1 MTKKIKT
8 MNQFNINNIIRPNV
22 KAMKAYSSARDEFQE
37 INDDFIFLDANENPF
52 NNGLNRYPDPLQRN
66 VKTILSEIKNFPAN
80 QILLGNGSDEVLDL
94 IFRAF
99 CEPNQDNVI
108 AISPSYG
115 MYSVLANLNA
125 IEYRKSLLNVEDFQ
139 PNIDDIFEKVDENTK
154 MIFLCSPNNP
164 TGEIIKRESILEI
177 VNRFN
182 GLVIIDEAY
191 IDFANETSW
200 MQEIQN
206 YPNVIV
212 TQTLSKAVGLAGIR
226 LGILYASQEIVDV
239 LNKIKPPY
247 NINQLT
253 QLKAIEILSDYDK
266 VIDATNTII
275 QQKEVL
281 EKALT
286 EISFVK
292 KIYPSDA
299 NFILIKVDNADER
312 YNQLVEKG
320 IIIRNRTKDD
330 LCENCLRIT
339 VGTEE
344 ENGKLIEILK
354 LLSVYVGKF

>member
-1 MTKKIKT
+1 M
-8 MNQFNINNIIRPNV
+8 FNINNIIRPNV
-22 KAMKAYSSARDEFQE
+22 KAMKAYSSARDEFQD
-37 INDDFIFLDANENPF
+37 INDDFVFLDANENPF

-66 VKTILSEIKNFPAN
+66 VKSILSEIKNFPTD

-99 CEPNQDNVI
+99 CEPNKDNVI

-115 MYSVLANLNA
+115 MYSFLANLNA
-125 IEYRKSLLNVEDFQ
+125 VEYRKSLLNESDFQ
-139 PNIDDIFEKVDENTK
+139 PNIEDIFSKVDENTK

-164 TGEIIKRESILEI
+164 TGKIIKREAILEI

-191 IDFANETSW
+191 IDFATEPSW
-200 MQEIQN
+200 IEEINN

-226 LGILYASQEIVDV
+226 LGILYASQEIVEV

-253 QLKAIEILSDYDK
+253 QLKAIEILSDYEK
-266 VIDATNTII
+266 VVTATNTIV

-281 EKALT
+281 ENALT
-286 EISFVK
+286 EVSFVE

-299 NFILIKVDNADER
+299 NFILIKVDNANER
-312 YNQLVEKG
+312 YDQLVEKG
-320 IIIRNRTKDD
+320 IVIRNRNNDD
-330 LCENCLRIT
+330 LCKNCLRIT
-339 VGTEE
+339 VGTEK
-344 ENGKLIEILK
+344 ENGILLEVLK
-354 LLSVYVGKF
+354 GFD

>member
-1 MTKKIKT
+1 
-8 MNQFNINNIIRPNV
+8 MNSFNINNIIRPNV
-22 KAMKAYSSARDEFQE
+22 KTLKAYSSARDEFQE
-37 INDDFIFLDANENPF
+37 INDDFVFLDANENPF

-66 VKTILSEIKNFPAN
+66 VKWILSEIKNFPAN

-99 CEPNQDNVI
+99 CEPNLDNVI

-115 MYSVLANLNA
+115 MYGVLANLNA
-125 IEYRKSLLNVEDFQ
+125 IEYRKSLLNKEDFQ
-139 PNIDDIFEKVDENTK
+139 PNIEDIFSKVDEHTK

-164 TGEIIKRESILEI
+164 TGKIIKRETILEI

-182 GLVIIDEAY
+182 GLIIIDEAY
-191 IDFANETSW
+191 IDFATGVSW
-200 MQEIQN
+200 IKEIKN

-266 VIDATNTII
+266 VIAVTNTII
-275 QQKEVL
+275 EQKDFL
-281 EKALT
+281 EQALA
-286 EISFVK
+286 EISFVE

-299 NFILIKVDNADER
+299 NFILIKVDNANER
-312 YNQLVEKG
+312 YNQLIEKG
-320 IIIRNRTKDD
+320 IVIRNRNNDD

-339 VGTEE
+339 VGTED
-344 ENGKLIEILK
+344 ENGKLVEALNSLK
-354 LLSVYVGKF
+354 Y

>member
-1 MTKKIKT
+1 MAT
-8 MNQFNINNIIRPNV
+8 FNINNIIRPNV

-37 INDDFIFLDANENPF
+37 INDGIVFLDANENPF

-66 VKTILSEIKNFPAN
+66 VKSILSEIKNFPAN

-125 IEYRKSLLNVEDFQ
+125 VEYRKSLLNEDDFQ
-139 PNIDDIFEKVDENTK
+139 PNIEDIFSKVDENTK

-164 TGEIIKRESILEI
+164 TGEIIKREAILEI

-191 IDFANETSW
+191 IDFATEPSW
-200 MQEIQN
+200 IEEINN

-226 LGILYASQEIVDV
+226 LGILYASQEIVAV

-253 QLKAIEILSDYDK
+253 QLKAIEILSDYEK
-266 VIDATNTII
+266 VVVVTNAII

-281 EKALT
+281 EQALT
-286 EISFVK
+286 EVSFVE

-299 NFILIKVDNADER
+299 NFILIKVDNANER

-320 IIIRNRTKDD
+320 IVIRNRNNDN
-330 LCENCLRIT
+330 LCKNCLRIT
-339 VGTEE
+339 VGTED
-344 ENGKLIEILK
+344 ENGKLIEMMKK
-354 LLSVYVGKF
+354 LEA

>member
-1 MTKKIKT
+1 
-8 MNQFNINNIIRPNV
+8 
-22 KAMKAYSSARDEFQE
+22 MKAYSSARDEFQE
-37 INDDFIFLDANENPF
+37 INDDFVFLDANENPF

-66 VKTILSEIKNFPAN
+66 VKSILSEIKNFPAD

-108 AISPSYG
+108 AISPSYE
-115 MYSVLANLNA
+115 MYGVLVNLNA
-125 IEYRKSLLNVEDFQ
+125 VEYRKSLLNESDFQ
-139 PNIDDIFEKVDENTK
+139 PNIEDIFSKVDVNTK

-164 TGEIIKRESILEI
+164 TGEIIEREAILEI

-191 IDFANETSW
+191 IDFSTEPSW
-200 MQEIQN
+200 IEEIN
-206 YPNVIV
+206 NNPNVIV
-212 TQTLSKAVGLAGIR
+212 TQTLSKAVGLARIR
-226 LGILYASQEIVDV
+226 LGILYASQEIVDI

-253 QLKAIEILSDYDK
+253 QLKAIEILSDYEK
-266 VIDATNTII
+266 VVAATNTII

-286 EISFVK
+286 EISFVE

-299 NFILIKVDNADER
+299 NFILIKVDNANER
-312 YNQLVEKG
+312 YDQLVEKG
-320 IIIRNRTKDD
+320 IVIRNRNNDD
-330 LCENCLRIT
+330 LCKNCLRIT

-344 ENGKLIEILK
+344 ENGKLVEAMKSLK
-354 LLSVYVGKF
+354 A

>member
-1 MTKKIKT
+1 

-66 VKTILSEIKNFPAN
+66 VKTILSEIKNFPTN

-125 IEYRKSLLNVEDFQ
+125 IEYRKSLLNEEDFQ
-139 PNIDDIFEKVDENTK
+139 PNIDNIFEKVDENTK

-177 VNRFN
+177 VNSFN
-182 GLVIIDEAY
+182 GLIIIDEAY
-191 IDFANETSW
+191 IDFANDPFW
-200 MQEIQN
+200 IQEIQN

-253 QLKAIEILSDYDK
+253 QLKAIEILSNYDK
-266 VIDATNTII
+266 VIDATKLII
-275 QQKEVL
+275 QQKKIL

-299 NFILIKVDNADER
+299 NFILIKVDNANER
-312 YNQLVEKG
+312 YNQLVKKG

-344 ENGKLIEILK
+344 ENGKLIITLK
-354 LLSVYVGKF
+354 DLGRKI

>member
-1 MTKKIKT
+1 MKT
-8 MNQFNINNIIRPNV
+8 FNIDNIIRPNI

-37 INDDFIFLDANENPF
+37 ITNDFVFLDANENPF
-52 NNGLNRYPDPLQRN
+52 ETGLNRYPDPFQRN
-66 VKTILSEIKNFPAN
+66 VKNELSTIKNYPAN

-125 IEYRKSLLNVEDFQ
+125 IEYRKSLLNENDFQ
-139 PNIDDIFEKVDENTK
+139 PNIEDIFSKVDANTK

-164 TGEIIKRESILEI
+164 TGEIIKKEYILEI
-177 VNRFN
+177 VKRFN

-191 IDFANETSW
+191 IDFSTEPSWINE
-200 MQEIQN
+200 IKN
-206 YPNVIV
+206 YPNIIVI
-212 TQTLSKAVGLAGIR
+212 QTLSKAFGLAGIR
-226 LGILYASQEIVDV
+226 LGILYASQEIIAV

-253 QLKAIEILSDYDK
+253 QQKALEILKDYDK
-266 VIDATNTII
+266 IKLITQTII
-275 QQKEVL
+275 EQKQLL
-281 EKALT
+281 ETALK
-286 EISFVK
+286 EITFIE

-299 NFILIKVDNADER
+299 NFILIKVDDATKR
-312 YNQLVEKG
+312 YNELIEKG
-320 IIIRNRTKDD
+320 IVIRNRTNDD
-330 LCENCLRIT
+330 LCKNCLRIT

-344 ENGKLIEILK
+344 ENEK
-354 LLSVYVGKF
+354 LLEKLKSL

>member
-1 MTKKIKT
+1 

-115 MYSVLANLNA
+115 LYSVLANLNA
-125 IEYRKSLLNVEDFQ
+125 IEYRKSLLNEEDFQ
-139 PNIDDIFEKVDENTK
+139 PNIDNIFEKVDENTK

-177 VNRFN
+177 VNSFN
-182 GLVIIDEAY
+182 GLIIIDEAY
-191 IDFANETSW
+191 IDFANDPFW
-200 MQEIQN
+200 IQEIQN

-253 QLKAIEILSDYDK
+253 QLKAIEILSNYDK
-266 VIDATNTII
+266 VIDATKLII
-275 QQKEVL
+275 QQKKIL

-299 NFILIKVDNADER
+299 NFILIKVDNANER
-312 YNQLVEKG
+312 YNQLVKKG

-344 ENGKLIEILK
+344 ENGKLIITLK
-354 LLSVYVGKF
+354 DLGRKI